1 MSMTTAGMKAAILAE
16 LEVEQITVEEDAA
29 FEALARAIVTYIQQ
43 NASVIEFAVDPNTGF
58 QTKPG
63 IVT

>member
-16 LEVEQITVEEDAA
+16 LSDEGVSVEDDAA
-29 FEALARAIVTYIQQ
+29 FEALARAIVTYIKN
-43 NASVIEFAVDPNTGF
+43 NASVIDFTVDPNTGLPI
-58 QTKPG
+58 KPG